1 MAKILFVKSGE
12 HENPVTKTSE
22 ADVKITKMLIGTRK
36 TKFIGSTL
44 EPIGE
49 KSRMSDYA
57 GPDHVVLEL
66 SESEAVE
73 LELVNGSGLYVVDGL
88 SPAEVEL

>member
-1 MAKILFVKSGE
+1 MAKILFVKSGA
-12 HENPVTKTSE
+12 HENPVTKSSE
-22 ADVKITKMLIGTRK
+22 ADVKKIKTLIGARK

-49 KSRMSDYA
+49 KSRMADYA

-66 SESEAVE
+66 SGPEAVE
-73 LELVNGSGLYVVDGL
+73 LELVDGSGLYVVSGL